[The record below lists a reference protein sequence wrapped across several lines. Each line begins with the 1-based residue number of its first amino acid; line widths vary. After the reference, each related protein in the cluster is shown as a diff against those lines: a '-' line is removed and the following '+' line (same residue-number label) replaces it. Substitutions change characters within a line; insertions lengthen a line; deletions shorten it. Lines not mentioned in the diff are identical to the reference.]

1 MDNERDAEGHMIRP
15 ECSKVIR
22 GPFTPGIPG
31 LARVAVVAMLG
42 LALLVSGCASTRVPT
57 ASGTQERF
65 WEWCHHVQQNRP
77 TLVCF
82 QQ

>member
-42 LALLVSGCASTRVPT
+42 LALLVSGCASTRVQT
-57 ASGTQERF
+57 AWGTQRS
-65 WEWCHHVQQNRP
+65 WEWCDHVQQNRP
-77 TLVCF
+77 TLLCF
-82 QQ
+82 EH